1 MRAFETQETMMTTS
15 SKGTVSDVTES
26 QLRERLSG
34 PENRTTPRVP
44 ANLSVDLP
52 LVDAEQAKRVY
63 TRNISKG
70 GLLFTV
76 PSPATMAATV
86 HLNLTLPNGKTV
98 SFDSEV
104 RHVSRSADGAN
115 YEVGVQ
121 FRLDAAQQKMLDD
134 AIASLSSSGR

>member
-1 MRAFETQETMMTTS
+1 MKS
-15 SKGTVSDVTES
+15 SKGTVHEVTEN
-26 QLRERLSG
+26 QLRERLDG
-34 PENRTTPRVP
+34 PEKRTSPRVP

-52 LVDAEQAKRVY
+52 LVNWEQAKRVY
-63 TRNISKG
+63 TTNISKG

-86 HLNLTLPNGKTV
+86 RLNLTLPDGKTV

-104 RHVSRSADGAN
+104 RHVSRQADGSG

-121 FRLDAAQQKMLDD
+121 FRLEPDNQRILDD
-134 AIASLSSSGR
+134 AIAKLSSTGR